1 MKALIVEILATT
13 AVALVILAL
22 FFSAFPFEPDFART
36 VLLCLGVNIIVQV
49 GRALIQ
55 LIEMRHLA
63 LEVVLEILYI
73 CGVLVVF
80 GLVSDVTDVTPIP
93 ILIILG
99 ALTHIVAVFLNV
111 ARDRHDSMEINKLIQ
126 RRKKGKKEIAE
137 PAKDLAQEE

>member
-22 FFSAFPFEPDFART
+22 FFSAFRFEPDFART
-36 VLLCLGVNIIVQV
+36 VFMCLGVNTIVQG

-55 LIEMRHLA
+55 LIELRHLA

-80 GLVSDVTDVTPIP
+80 GLVSDVSNVTPIP

-111 ARDRHDSMEINKLIQ
+111 ASDRHDSMEINKLIQ
-126 RRKKGKKEIAE
+126 RRNRGKKEKEE
-137 PAKDLAQEE
+137 PAEEPEE